1 MITLETE
8 VKRLLPQGSGEA
20 GFLPP
25 GPTITLPKI
34 AEGQRGDKWTLEK
47 RRNSKKKNSAMPSD
61 AVQWKMRVYARLSPA
76 RLLIKSCITQFVLDG
91 N

>member
-47 RRNSKKKNSAMPSD
+47 KKKKSAMPSD